1 MAYTVRSILGKIRLH
16 RSDLREAELDYITQE
31 TVRKICRLTMLAQK
45 TIVLPFTGPTAQL
58 ALTDAAGEDVNRVH
72 LVRIQESTI
81 YTPSAPS
88 FTTVASGGT
97 LSAGTYIYKVVAVGP
112 QGWIS
117 LPSASSNS
125 IVVSSNSVNTITL
138 PVAPTTR
145 YGFDHFTLYRSTNGG
160 STWAVASPFYAAS
173 ASVVDNGS
181 LTFVAA
187 TLPIYAT
194 GDYKTMSETND
205 VFIND
210 TLPKPDSTFGDPMVW
225 AFDALTSTINL
236 YPPASNA
243 YANGGNL
250 EVTYSYIPRGEID
263 TIPLPAE
270 AEDCII
276 YGTLAEAYIFAGPS
290 QNIQLGKIYEAKFN
304 NESSNLKSVAIQ
316 GNSGRMSIPANP
328 LGGRRRKPFGAFGN
342 PWGSSWGW

>member
-45 TIVLPFTGPTAQL
+45 MVVLPFVGPTAQL
-58 ALTDAAGEDVNRVH
+58 ALTDSAGEDVNRVH

-81 YTPSAPS
+81 NTPSAPS
-88 FTTVASGGT
+88 FTSVTSGGT

-125 IVVSSNSVNTITL
+125 IVVTLNSVNTITL
-138 PVAPTTR
+138 PAAPTTR

-160 STWAVASPFYAAS
+160 STWSVASPFYAAS

-181 LTFVAA
+181 LTFVLSA
-187 TLPIYAT
+187 LPTYAT
-194 GDYKTMSETND
+194 GDYKTMSETNE
-205 VFIND
+205 VFMND
-210 TLPKPDSTFGDPMVW
+210 TLPKPDSSFGDPMVW

-263 TIPLPAE
+263 TVPLPPE
-270 AEDCII
+270 AEDGII
-276 YGTLAEAYIFAGPS
+276 YGTLAEAYIFTGPS
-290 QNIQLGKIYEAKFN
+290 QNIQLGKMYETKFN
-304 NESSNLKSVAIQ
+304 NETSNLKSVAIQ
-316 GNSGRMSIPANP
+316 GNSGRMAIPANP
-328 LGGRRRKPFGAFGN
+328 LGGRRKKPFGAFG
-342 PWGSSWGW
+342 SSSGWGW